1 MRKIYVLDENNE
13 LKEIDAGITQYSELT
28 DAPIYT
34 TYDGVK
40 LVGST
45 ITLENDKMVVTQA
58 DGHKWGEED
67 TEEKLSELSIFCDNA
82 ASGRYDILTERFGT
96 EILII
101 DRSNPEM
108 PNRYRR
114 ITVDQDLIYDEAAG
128 WISISDSSAR
138 ELVFRI
144 SNQSEI
150 PSAVVVGNRVALE
163 CYYYSTVAN
172 GTITIKKGEIVV
184 AAANLEIGKTTTVN
198 LTNAIQDGVN
208 TFLIEVTNNNG
219 EKSKIVYQQFI
230 VTGIKLNYNPNFD
243 IYQTRRDEVPFAFSY
258 SGTGIKYIHFDITNS
273 SGVTR
278 SWEPESSYKDAGQ
291 GSTRIPAE
299 YFSHG
304 ENIIST
310 YMYMKNGDE
319 ILTKT
324 DAKIYTFPYVE
335 ADKSTQPIVM
345 TYYDFSTIQ
354 E

>member
-1 MRKIYVLDENNE
+1 MKKIYVLDDNNV
-13 LKEIDAGITQYSELT
+13 LREIDAGITQYSELA

-45 ITLENDKMVVTQA
+45 ITLENDKMIVTKA

-101 DRSNPEM
+101 DRSNSEM

-144 SNQSEI
+144 SNQSDI
-150 PSAVVVGNRVALE
+150 PATVVVGNRVALE

-172 GTITIKKGEIVV
+172 GTITVKRGEVVV

-219 EKSKIVYQQFI
+219 ENSKVVSQQFI
-230 VTGIKLNYNPNFD
+230 VTGIKLNYNPTFD
-243 IYQTRRDEVPFAFSY
+243 VYQTRRGNVSFAFSY

-278 SWEPESSYKDAGQ
+278 S
-291 GSTRIPAE
+291 
-299 YFSHG
+299 
-304 ENIIST
+304 
-310 YMYMKNGDE
+310 
-319 ILTKT
+319 
-324 DAKIYTFPYVE
+324 
-335 ADKSTQPIVM
+335 
-345 TYYDFSTIQ
+345 
-354 E
+354 